1 MATTKETMKV
11 IAGGVNKKE
20 ESEVIMDGRVIAVE
34 MSDELAEVFEGLVEA
49 LISKCEDENAERSEN
64 DRNNM
69 DREDDGYFMKVEELA
84 ALVGVW
90 QAIRA
95 AENMVIIL
103 ENVNKESA
111 LSIVRQASQRV
122 LRLQSALSIVK
133 RFDEADPKALISM
146 LKVLFLSHGM
156 NAAADELTF
165 LNIIIEHWGDTMFYF
180 RDAFFETD
188 QIGWYSMENLL
199 KENTKEQNNRL
210 N

>member
-1 MATTKETMKV
+1 MTTTKETMKV

-111 LSIVRQASQRV
+111 LSIV
-122 LRLQSALSIVK
+122 K
-133 RFDEADPKALISM
+133 RFEEADPKALISM

-156 NAAADELTF
+156 KVAADELTF
-165 LNIIIEHWGDTMFYF
+165 LDIIIEQWGDTMFYF
-180 RDAFFETD
+180 GDAFFETE
-188 QIGWYSMENLL
+188 QIGWYSMENML
-199 KENTKEQNNRL
+199 KENAKEQNNRL

>member
-90 QAIRA
+90 QAIRV

-103 ENVNKESA
+103 ENVNKE
-111 LSIVRQASQRV
+111 
-122 LRLQSALSIVK
+122 SALSIVK